1 MLLPYDF
8 GVVPIGMIEGSDTV
22 DLILK
27 PKKNFVVLVKRA
39 YGYDAYWYDQ
49 ANKEWRLWKKTDSQG
64 CELAEFDLTDN

>member
-8 GVVPIGMIEGSDTV
+8 GVVPIGVIEGSDTV
-22 DLILK
+22 DLILN

-64 CELAEFDLTDN
+64 CELAEFDLTGN

>member
-8 GVVPIGMIEGSDTV
+8 GVVPIGMLEGNDTL

-49 ANKEWRLWKKTDSQG
+49 VNKEWRLWKKTDSQG
-64 CELAEFDLTDN
+64 CELVEFDLTDN